1 MHLMTIFC
9 EWLLNRVQ
17 KLIASCSKKLVL
29 YLKWIISVFTRL
41 NAVKVAFIKFLAF
54 SMRRLFKGRV
64 YLREAFISKSH
75 FLNTDN
81 NYGKKSFVD
90 VM

>member
-17 KLIASCSKKLVL
+17 KLMASCSKKLIL
-29 YLKWIISVFTRL
+29 YLKWITFVFTQL
-41 NAVKVAFIKFLAF
+41 NAVAFIKFLVF
-54 SMRRLFKGRV
+54 SMWRLFKGRV